1 MKIIREF
8 LPYFDER
15 PNGATVK
22 ALVLHCSAHSARG
35 MIEVLR
41 ERELSSHY
49 IIDLDGSVWQLASE
63 KKRAWHAGESRWRGM
78 YMLNQYSVGIELS
91 SATLGQ
97 SAYHPAQIKSLIKL
111 GRQIIRHYQ
120 IPAVNVMAHSDIAP
134 TRKPD
139 PGIAFPWEYLA
150 YKGIGAWY
158 DLADAAK
165 VAENDVAL
173 LLQKIGYDTADLAA
187 ASYAFCRHFASA
199 PVAVDDDVYHL
210 VDNVYPAD
218 FTLPKEYLPI
228 LKAVAHRYG
237 K

>member
-15 PNGATVK
+15 PNGASVC
-22 ALVLHCSAHSARG
+22 ALVLHCSAHSARD

-49 IIDLDGSVWQLASE
+49 IIDLDGSVWQLVSE

-78 YMLNQYSVGIELS
+78 HMLNQYSVGIELS
-91 SATLGQ
+91 SLSLGQ
-97 SAYHPAQIKSLIKL
+97 TAYAPAQLKSLIKL

-120 IPAVNVMAHSDIAP
+120 IPATNVLAHSDIAP

-139 PGIAFPWEYLA
+139 PGMAFPWEYLA
-150 YKGIGAWY
+150 YKGVGAWY
-158 DLADAAK
+158 NLADAAK
-165 VAENDVAL
+165 VAENDVAKL
-173 LLQKIGYDTADLAA
+173 LKTIGYDTSDLAA
-187 ASYAFCRHFASA
+187 ASYAFCRHFV
-199 PVAVDDDVYHL
+199 PQTVTPDEDVNHL
-210 VDNVYPAD
+210 VENVYPAD
-218 FTLPKEYLPI
+218 FVFPKEYLPI
-228 LKAVAHRYG
+228 LKAVAARYG